1 MPPENLV
8 SSSLKKAQILRKI
21 SLRWSRQTTPCF
33 LEKDE
38 LINVDR
44 HDQRF
49 GCGMAVRLK
58 TEDPMLGR
66 KDDARELLNIG
77 DVVGRRYVAADL
89 DMVVVPLQQSL
100 LIEVQY
106 LLCTVGCDIL
116 WKADFHAAPRFA
128 SFLPLLD
135 FLGLNVGSGKEKRST
150 QVRPHRA
157 PHEVGELQIG
167 PRGLESV
174 PLERR
179 PGLKE
184 FFNDFTVR
192 VLERDPLR
200 FKARPSILRAEGPV
214 RNLLVAKVDF
224 DRHVTEDVRFT
235 LGTPE
240 HTTLDQ
246 VG

>member
-1 MPPENLV
+1 
-8 SSSLKKAQILRKI
+8 
-21 SLRWSRQTTPCF
+21 
-33 LEKDE
+33 
-38 LINVDR
+38 
-44 HDQRF
+44 
-49 GCGMAVRLK
+49 MAVRLK

-66 KDDARELLNIG
+66 KDDAREPLNIG

-89 DMVVVPLQQSL
+89 DMVVVPLQESL
-100 LIEVQY
+100 LVEVEC
-106 LLCTVGCDIL
+106 LLSTVGRDIL
-116 WKADFHAAPRFA
+116 WKADFHAAPAFA
-128 SFLPLLD
+128 VFLPRFD
-135 FLGLNVGSGKEKRST
+135 FFGLNAGSGKEKRSA
-150 QVRPHRA
+150 QIRPHRA
-157 PHEVGELQIG
+157 SHEVGELQIG

-174 PLERR
+174 SLERR

-192 VLERDPLR
+192 VLQRDPLR
-200 FKARPSILRAEGPV
+200 FKAGPSILRAEGSV

-224 DRHVTEDVRFT
+224 DRHVTKDARFT

>member
-8 SSSLKKAQILRKI
+8 SSSLKKAQILRKL
-21 SLRWSRQTTPCF
+21 SLRWSRQPTPCF

-49 GCGMAVRLK
+49 ECGMAVRLK

-66 KDDARELLNIG
+66 KDDAREPLNIG

-89 DMVVVPLQQSL
+89 DMVVVPLQESL
-100 LIEVQY
+100 LVEVEC
-106 LLCTVGCDIL
+106 LLSTVGRDIL
-116 WKADFHAAPRFA
+116 WKADFHAAPAFA
-128 SFLPLLD
+128 VFLPRFD
-135 FLGLNVGSGKEKRST
+135 FFGLNAGSGKEKRSA
-150 QVRPHRA
+150 QIRPHRA
-157 PHEVGELQIG
+157 SHEVGELQIG
-167 PRGLESV
+167 PRGLQSV
-174 PLERR
+174 SLERR

-192 VLERDPLR
+192 VLQRDPLR
-200 FKARPSILRAEGPV
+200 FKAGPSILRAEGPV

-224 DRHVTEDVRFT
+224 DRHVTKDARFT
-235 LGTPE
+235 L
-240 HTTLDQ
+240 
-246 VG
+246 